1 MATSE
6 QISLCKDLNVKI
18 LNKVDVL
25 SSNAGYSPSYIN
37 NAQVDLSTFKQSFAK
52 NNCDKVLIEAKLKN
66 VDNLVSKYSEI
77 DKIRI
82 ESESIKQRNYRLIL
96 GAIILV
102 SGLLIVAT
110 ISKNE

>member
-37 NAQVDLSTFKQSFAK
+37 NAQVDLNTFKQSFTK
-52 NNCDKVLIEAKLKN
+52 NNCDKVLIASKLEN
-66 VDNLVSKYSEI
+66 VDNLISKYSDI

-96 GAIILV
+96 GAFVLI
-102 SGLLIVAT
+102 SGLLIVVT
-110 ISKNE
+110 INKKV

>member
-25 SSNAGYSPSYIN
+25 SSNAGYIPSYIN
-37 NAQVDLSTFKQSFAK
+37 NAQVDLNTFKQSFSK
-52 NNCDKVLIEAKLKN
+52 NNCDKVLIASKLEN
-66 VDNLVSKYSEI
+66 VDKLVSKYSDI

-82 ESESIKQRNYRLIL
+82 ETESFKQRNYRIIL
-96 GAIILV
+96 GAVVLV
-102 SGLLIVAT
+102 AGLLIVVT
-110 ISKNE
+110 IKKD

>member
-25 SSNAGYSPSYIN
+25 SSNADYSPSYIN
-37 NAQVDLSTFKQSFAK
+37 NAQVDLNTFKQSFTK
-52 NNCDKVLIEAKLKN
+52 NNCDKVLIASKLEN
-66 VDNLVSKYSEI
+66 VDKLVSKYSDI

-82 ESESIKQRNYRLIL
+82 ETESFKQRNYRIIL
-96 GAIILV
+96 GAVVLV
-102 SGLLIVAT
+102 AGLLIVVT
-110 ISKNE
+110 IKKD

>member
-37 NAQVDLSTFKQSFAK
+37 NAQVDLGTFKQSFAK
-52 NNCDKVLIEAKLKN
+52 NDCDKVLIQSKLKN
-66 VDNLVSKYSEI
+66 VEYPGKEI
-77 DKIRI
+77 T
-82 ESESIKQRNYRLIL
+82 LIST
-96 GAIILV
+96 G
-102 SGLLIVAT
+102 
-110 ISKNE
+110 

>member
-1 MATSE
+1 MVTSE

-18 LNKVDVL
+18 LNKQDVL
-25 SSNAGYSPSYIN
+25 TSNANWSPQYLANTRTDLN
-37 NAQVDLSTFKQSFAK
+37 NLKQSFNK

-110 ISKNE
+110 ISKD

>member
-52 NNCDKVLIEAKLKN
+52 NNCDKVLIESKLEN
-66 VDNLVSKYSEI
+66 VNKLISKYSDI

-96 GAIILV
+96 GVFVLI
-102 SGLLIVAT
+102 SGLLIVVT
-110 ISKNE
+110 INKKV

>member
-18 LNKVDVL
+18 LNKADVL
-25 SSNAGYSPSYIN
+25 TSNAGYSPYYIN
-37 NAQVDLSTFKQSFAK
+37 NAQIDLNTLKQSFSK
-52 NNCDKVLIEAKLKN
+52 NNCDKVLIASKLEN
-66 VDNLVSKYSEI
+66 VDKLVSKYSDI

-96 GAIILV
+96 GVFVLV

-110 ISKNE
+110 ISKD

>member
-37 NAQVDLSTFKQSFAK
+37 NAQVDLNTFKQSFSK
-52 NNCDKVLIEAKLKN
+52 NNCDKVLIASKLEN
-66 VDNLVSKYSEI
+66 VDKLVSKYSEI

-82 ESESIKQRNYRLIL
+82 ETESFKQRNYRIIL
-96 GAIILV
+96 GAVVLV
-102 SGLLIVAT
+102 AGLLIVVT
-110 ISKNE
+110 IKKD

>member
-25 SSNAGYSPSYIN
+25 SSNADYSPSYIN
-37 NAQVDLSTFKQSFAK
+37 NAQVDLNTFKQSFSK
-52 NNCDKVLIEAKLKN
+52 NNCDKVLIASKLEN
-66 VDNLVSKYSEI
+66 VDKLVSKYSDI

-82 ESESIKQRNYRLIL
+82 ETESFKQRNYRIIL
-96 GAIILV
+96 GAVVLV
-102 SGLLIVAT
+102 AGLLIVVT
-110 ISKNE
+110 IKKD

>member
-25 SSNAGYSPSYIN
+25 SSNANYSPSYIN
-37 NAQVDLSTFKQSFAK
+37 NAQVDLNTFKQSFSK
-52 NNCDKVLIEAKLKN
+52 NNCDKVLIASKLEN
-66 VDNLVSKYSEI
+66 VDKLVSKYSDI

-82 ESESIKQRNYRLIL
+82 ETESFKQRNYRIIL
-96 GAIILV
+96 GAVVLV
-102 SGLLIVAT
+102 AGLLIVVT
-110 ISKNE
+110 IKKD